1 MYKELKWQTQIYI
14 GDKSHYGLSISLGEP
29 SSLDQTCIRP
39 KPATRG
45 GVNGSRSKFLSKSI
59 RRPISWKSPQTLN
72 LRYENSYGLAI
83 SHQHTLE
90 NFAKAKE
97 PTRCESQNTA
107 EGTGQT
113 AHWDRSDQLG
123 WSRCP
128 KPVRPV
134 SQTGQTGR
142 SQTAHNQSSKWPIS
156 SKRSP
161 NPTKLGG

>member
-1 MYKELKWQTQIYI
+1 MM
-14 GDKSHYGLSISLGEP
+14 
-29 SSLDQTCIRP
+29 P
-39 KPATRG
+39 KPVIRRKHLFDQFVSVTDGELIIISWGPGDRDWGTETGDQRG
-45 GVNGSRSKFLSKSI
+45 MNGSRSKFLSKSI
-59 RRPISWKSPQTLN
+59 RRPISRKSPQTLN

-83 SHQHTLE
+83 SQQHTLE
-90 NFAKAKE
+90 NFTEAKE

-113 AHWDRSDQLG
+113 AHWDRSDRSG
-123 WSRCP
+123 WSRRP
-128 KPVRPV
+128 RPVKPV

-142 SQTAHNQSSKWPIS
+142 SQTAHNQSSKWQIS